1 MSSRLAPLRTP
12 QLQQRLLGC
21 FAAVHASGPEEDNG
35 VLDVLFLESTG
46 WLEILRQDAKGTG
59 VSCCSGTRDSRK
71 RAAAG
76 WTCRKNCIIFGRRRC
91 RPSTASPAVR
101 RRVVAGLSRRSLSE
115 GGTTKGTSTY
125 APGHCSRQ
133 HHVDIRSRRD
143 RYRQEPRG
151 AEHCRLDA
159 SGRCRRQEES
169 AADRRKASRDR
180 ESRVQGQV

>member
-12 QLQQRLLGC
+12 QLQQRLLGR

-35 VLDVLFLESTG
+35 VLDVAAFGSTG

-59 VSCCSGTRDSRK
+59 VGRLELRDSRK

-76 WTCRKNCIIFGRRRC
+76 WTCRKNCIIFARRRC

-101 RRVVAGLSRRSLSE
+101 RRWKPACPAASLSE
-115 GGTTKGTSTY
+115 GGTTEMR
-125 APGHCSRQ
+125 AHM
-133 HHVDIRSRRD
+133 RRVI
-143 RYRQEPRG
+143 
-151 AEHCRLDA
+151 AAA
-159 SGRCRRQEES
+159 SIMLISGVAATAIARVPVVQNAAVGRAGRCRRQEES